1 MTQHIYFPY
10 NWKNRFPEYYKDMFK
25 YQKEGKNKHDDA
37 PDATTGVAE
46 IIIEKTGKAIDRRK
60 LGI

>member
-1 MTQHIYFPY
+1 MQE
-10 NWKNRFPEYYKDMFK
+10 NWKNKFPEYYKDMFK

-46 IIIEKTGKAIDRRK
+46 IIIEKTGKTIDRRK